1 MLRIFALLIRGIF
14 CIPYWVMTMAN
25 WNKKGK
31 GTEKERYDYLL
42 PCVRWVVK
50 RARVNMIVSGVEKLP
65 QEGGYMIAP
74 NHQGMFDAFMLL
86 STHERPLTAVFKIE
100 LTTTPIVKDI
110 AEFLK
115 AYAMDRSNL
124 RESIKVI
131 RQVGED
137 IKKGRIVVI
146 FPEGT
151 RSRTGELGKAAP
163 GALMMASKALAPI
176 VPACVVG
183 TDVFRVGKIWPKV
196 SVRFGKP
203 IYFPK
208 DEPITKEVLKNMTDE
223 MMARIAELQAGV
235 KNGN

>member
-42 PCVRWVVK
+42 PCVKWVVK

-151 RSRTGELGKAAP
+151 RSKQGNIMGEFKGGSFKAAQNEQ
-163 GALMMASKALAPI
+163 API
-176 VPACVVG
+176 IPVAMIDCFKPFDTNSLAMVDCQIHYL
-183 TDVFRVGKIWPKV
+183 D
-196 SVRFGKP
+196 P
-203 IYFPK
+203 IYF
-208 DEPITKEVLKNMTDE
+208 DEYQDLSTQEIADLVKSRIQAKMDEVLK
-223 MMARIAELQAGV
+223 
-235 KNGN
+235 K